1 MSESV
6 YSSINKIMGV
16 ADLDVG
22 NLTDCS
28 HIKDQMRTQQDM
40 QAASVVVQVQ

>member
-22 NLTDCS
+22 NLADYNY
-28 HIKDQMRTQQDM
+28 IKDQIRMQQDM
-40 QAASVVVQVQ
+40 QAASEIIQVQ